1 MSVKSGNTLCIL
13 VELGQRQW
21 WIPLGVE
28 PIGIGRSENNF
39 LRIEQ
44 EPQLAPRHL
53 KFFSVNGE
61 IWVKDMGSPEGFF
74 HNDRLTR
81 EACLKPGDEIVVGNL
96 KAVLLIE
103 ERIPSSQKSEF
114 TSAPVADPNIQ
125 QGWLQRFWGWL
136 TQRR

>member
-1 MSVKSGNTLCIL
+1 MSVKPGNTLCIL

-21 WIPLGVE
+21 WIPLGND

-61 IWVKDMGSPEGFF
+61 IWVKDMGSPEGFL
-74 HNDRLTR
+74 HNDHLTR
-81 EACLKPGDEIVVGNL
+81 EALLKPGDEIVVGNL

-103 ERIPSSQKSEF
+103 ERMPTGSKSEASPKRI
-114 TSAPVADPNIQ
+114 SAPDIQ
-125 QGWLQRFWGWL
+125 KDWLQRFWGWL
-136 TQRR
+136 IQRR